1 MQRAVSYFKAGSHG
15 ANSMP
20 LTEKDRK
27 LVNDLLSG
35 TSGGWAVFVDRY
47 ANLIVQVI
55 RHTAHAHSLKLT
67 NDDVDDLTAEVF
79 TALLERNM
87 AAIRGFRGRSS
98 FATYL
103 TVIVRRVVLRKLT
116 QRRYL
121 QAFGHVKAHQASLAE
136 AAEGGDRSVDAKDE
150 VDSLMSR
157 LPDSLRSVMES
168 FYLHGR
174 SYREI
179 SRLLSLPV
187 NSIGPMI
194 TRAKEILRNREP
206 SSPA

>member
-1 MQRAVSYFKAGSHG
+1 
-15 ANSMP
+15 MP

-35 TSGGWAVFVDRY
+35 ASGAWNLFVDRY

-55 RHTAHAHSLKLT
+55 RHTASAHSLKL
-67 NDDVDDLTAEVF
+67 NADDIDDLTAEVF
-79 TALLERNM
+79 TALLDRNL
-87 AAIRGFRGRSS
+87 AAIRAFRGRSS

-121 QAFGHVKAHQASLAE
+121 QAFGHVKAHQASFAE
-136 AAEGGDRSVDAKDE
+136 TADDGSANRVDAKDE
-150 VDSLMSR
+150 VDSLMTR
-157 LPDSLRSVMES
+157 LPQNLRSVVES
-168 FYLHGR
+168 FYLEGK

-179 SRLLSLPV
+179 SRLLSLPK

-194 TRAKEILRNREP
+194 ARAKDLLRSREP
-206 SSPA
+206 ESS

>member
-1 MQRAVSYFKAGSHG
+1 
-15 ANSMP
+15 MP

-35 TSGGWAVFVDRY
+35 ASGAWNLFVDRY

-55 RHTAHAHSLKLT
+55 RHTASAHSLKL
-67 NDDVDDLTAEVF
+67 NADDVDDLTAEVF
-79 TALLERNM
+79 TALLDRNL
-87 AAIRGFRGRSS
+87 AAIRAFRGRSS

-121 QAFGHVKAHQASLAE
+121 QAFGHVKAHQASFTETADDGS
-136 AAEGGDRSVDAKDE
+136 ANRVDAKDE
-150 VDSLMSR
+150 VDSLMTR
-157 LPDSLRSVMES
+157 LPQNLRSVVES
-168 FYLHGR
+168 FYLEGK

-179 SRLLSLPV
+179 SRLLSLPK

-194 TRAKEILRNREP
+194 ARAKDLLRSREP
-206 SSPA
+206 ESS

>member
-1 MQRAVSYFKAGSHG
+1 
-15 ANSMP
+15 MP

-35 TSGGWAVFVDRY
+35 ASGTWNLFVDRY

-55 RHTAHAHSLKLT
+55 RHTASAHSLKL
-67 NDDVDDLTAEVF
+67 NADDVDDLTAEVF
-79 TALLERNM
+79 TALLDRNL
-87 AAIRGFRGRSS
+87 AAIRAFRGRSS

-121 QAFGHVKAHQASLAE
+121 QAFGHVKAHQASFAE
-136 AAEGGDRSVDAKDE
+136 TVDDGSANRIDAKDE
-150 VDSLMSR
+150 VDSLMTR
-157 LPDSLRSVMES
+157 LPQNLRTVVES
-168 FYLHGR
+168 FYLEGK

-179 SRLLSLPV
+179 SRLLSLPR

-194 TRAKEILRNREP
+194 ARAKDLLRSREP
-206 SSPA
+206 ESN